1 MQDYFKFGE
10 KSGNSGFGF
19 VVDFSVMLYNTERLK
34 NFTSKSDAFRKFF
47 CNEMCMLT
55 CRYLHVL
62 DGFLFVLFV
71 ECSSAVPIA
80 SILEDS
86 D

>member
-1 MQDYFKFGE
+1 MAVL
-10 KSGNSGFGF
+10 NSCA
-19 VVDFSVMLYNTERLK
+19 LRHW
-34 NFTSKSDAFRKFF
+34 FRKCRGVRKIRAGLLQVWREVWEF
-47 CNEMCMLT
+47 
-55 CRYLHVL
+55 RYLHVL